1 MRVFVT
7 GATGFIGGHVAR
19 LLRER
24 GDDVSALVRSPA
36 KAAALE
42 KLGCKIITGELSD
55 QAAIAAGLAGCDAL
69 IHGAAV
75 YEVGIPKSEHRR
87 MYEANVLGTE
97 RVLSAALE
105 AGTPKV
111 VYISTIAVFGNT
123 HGEVVD
129 ETYEHPAKSFTS
141 YYEETKHEAHG
152 AAKRLIAAGL
162 LGGELT
168 TMRGLMTTLAG
179 VAGRSRP
186 SAPYRAASCAPS
198 LPLGRCWASSWASR
212 RTCASLSPRP
222 TGSRFGRRRT
232 RPSPSLDT
240 RRASSRLDYATCWWR
255 SASCRPALWA
265 RSTSIPCGG
274 QRPLG
279 VNSRCRP

>member
-179 VAGRSRP
+179 VAGRKPPKRAIPSGVLRAVAP
-186 SAPYRAASCAPS
+186 AGPVLGKLLGQPPNMRELVTSADGVTFWATSDKAIAELGYAPRELEAGLRDMLVAVGKLPAGAVGAQHQHSLRRSAPA
-198 LPLGRCWASSWASR
+198 R
-212 RTCASLSPRP
+212 R
-222 TGSRFGRRRT
+222 
-232 RPSPSLDT
+232 
-240 RRASSRLDYATCWWR
+240 
-255 SASCRPALWA
+255 
-265 RSTSIPCGG
+265 
-274 QRPLG
+274 Q
-279 VNSRCRP
+279 